1 MVKENSTIDEFPE
14 DNNSYEIALGK
25 IMGLVDFERSTH
37 TPKHACFHL
46 ERMLLLMNRLGNP
59 HLKTPTIH
67 LAGTK
72 GKGSTA
78 AMVTS
83 ILSTS
88 GYRVGLY
95 TSPHLHSAV
104 ERIRVG
110 LEPISRQEFTG
121 LVEIIWPTVNW
132 VNQNSSYGSVTYFE
146 MMTAMAFLYFSKI
159 GSDFQVI
166 EVGMGGRLDA
176 TNIVDPE
183 VCGITSI
190 SLDHVQ
196 TLGDTLE
203 LIAYEKAGILKKGV
217 TAIVAPQPEGVL
229 EVFREVAIKR
239 KASLIEV
246 SKMIDWAINEVD
258 LSGQSFEVAGFY
270 DKYNIRTKLL
280 GEHQVENA
288 CTAIAITETLIRK
301 GYHVSSDDIINGLK
315 QVTWPARFEILS
327 RYPRLVIVDGAHN
340 PDSIARLTKTILSH
354 FEYRQ
359 VFLIFGTLYGHDLIG
374 MVSEISKL
382 SPVTILAQSR
392 HPRSM
397 PNNEVKEIFSDQG
410 VPLLFET
417 ENVGVATSKVL
428 DIATKDDLIL
438 GTGSFSIAAEMIQEI
453 RNISPEESPC
463 IKPYLN

>member
-1 MVKENSTIDEFPE
+1 MVKDNDIIDEFPE
-14 DNNSYEIALGK
+14 GNNSYEIALGK
-25 IMGLVDFERSTH
+25 IMSLVDFDRSTH

-78 AMVTS
+78 AMITS

-203 LIAYEKAGILKKGV
+203 LIAYEKAGSLKKGV
-217 TAIVAPQPEGVL
+217 TAIVAPQPEEVL
-229 EVFREVAIKR
+229 
-239 KASLIEV
+239 
-246 SKMIDWAINEVD
+246 
-258 LSGQSFEVAGFY
+258 
-270 DKYNIRTKLL
+270 
-280 GEHQVENA
+280 
-288 CTAIAITETLIRK
+288 
-301 GYHVSSDDIINGLK
+301 
-315 QVTWPARFEILS
+315 
-327 RYPRLVIVDGAHN
+327 
-340 PDSIARLTKTILSH
+340 
-354 FEYRQ
+354 
-359 VFLIFGTLYGHDLIG
+359 
-374 MVSEISKL
+374 
-382 SPVTILAQSR
+382 
-392 HPRSM
+392 
-397 PNNEVKEIFSDQG
+397 
-410 VPLLFET
+410 
-417 ENVGVATSKVL
+417 
-428 DIATKDDLIL
+428 
-438 GTGSFSIAAEMIQEI
+438 
-453 RNISPEESPC
+453 
-463 IKPYLN
+463 